1 MTTAELKSRF
11 RAFSVRIVKM
21 VDKLPNTIAGRALGA
36 QIIRSGTSPGANYN
50 AACIAKSDRD
60 FINKL
65 KMVEEEL
72 DETIYWLDLIG
83 ATELIKPE
91 LLVELDKE
99 AKELL
104 SIIVKSIITK
114 RKKLSASQ
122 L

>member
-1 MTTAELKSRF
+1 MTTVELKNRF
-11 RAFSVRIVKM
+11 RDFSVRIVKM

-50 AACIAKSDRD
+50 AACIAKSDKD

-72 DETIYWLDLIG
+72 DETIYWLGLIG

-91 LLVELDKE
+91 LLVNLDKE

-104 SIIVKSIITK
+104 SIIIKSIITR
-114 RKKLSASQ
+114 RKKLTASQ

>member
-1 MTTAELKSRF
+1 MTTVELKNRF
-11 RAFSVRIVKM
+11 RDFSVRIVKM

-36 QIIRSGTSPGANYN
+36 QIIRSGTSPGANYD
-50 AACIAKSDRD
+50 AACIAKSDKD

-72 DETIYWLDLIG
+72 DETIYWLGLIG

-91 LLVELDKE
+91 LLVNLDKE

-104 SIIVKSIITK
+104 SIIIKSIITR
-114 RKKLSASQ
+114 RKKLTASQ